1 MAIKGKGKTRGGRPG
16 TNAPRPVI
24 VVPKKPFLARGSTRW
39 GALALV
45 LIGVGVTMFVA
56 WQKQKADEERQRQG
70 IAIEEVDRRVT
81 LALQSV
87 ATPGAGSAIS
97 VLPEFTA
104 QVEQFKAGEARP
116 AAVRR
121 DNADLPEVLG
131 GAIEVVGGIEVPDD
145 LRNTEHTGPWLDAQ
159 QFMVQGL
166 RAYQVAVRIVLDATV
181 LTGEDRTAL
190 LDRASEQIALAAEIF
205 DYGRQKIVNIRVDLG
220 TFDATDFNPNF
231 PTG

>member
-24 VVPKKPFLARGSTRW
+24 VVPKKPFLARRSTRW

-45 LIGVGVTMFVA
+45 LIAVGVTMLVA
-56 WQKQKADEERQRQG
+56 WQKQQADDDRQRQG
-70 IAIEEVDRRVT
+70 HAIDEVDRRVT

-87 ATPGAGSAIS
+87 ATPGAGSSIT

-104 QVEQFKAGEARP
+104 QLDQFKAAQARP
-116 AAVRR
+116 ADVRR
-121 DNADLPEVLG
+121 ANTELPEVLG

-145 LRNTEHTGPWLDAQ
+145 LRNTEYTGEWLDAQ

-166 RAYQVAVRIVLDATV
+166 KAYQVAVRLVLDATV

-190 LDRASEQIALAAEIF
+190 LERASEQIQLAADTF
-205 DYGRQKIVNIRVDLG
+205 GYGRQKLVNIRTDLG
-220 TFDATDFNPNF
+220 TFDATDFNPGF